1 MGIEDADH
9 AESNPYA
16 STLFI
21 TPLSCSLVGQTMEV
35 RLQPGSRAAGAY
47 GVERA
52 MERYYCNFGLNP
64 RYQEALKHAGLVVS
78 GVDADG
84 EVRIME
90 LPSHPFFIGT
100 LFVPQARSVRGQP
113 HPMVLE
119 FCRAAA
125 SR

>member
-1 MGIEDADH
+1 M
-9 AESNPYA
+9 
-16 STLFI
+16 
-21 TPLSCSLVGQTMEV
+21 
-35 RLQPGSRAAGAY
+35 
-47 GVERA
+47 
-52 MERYYCNFGLNP
+52 
-64 RYQEALKHAGLVVS
+64 VS

-90 LPSHPFFIGT
+90 LHPFFIGT

-113 HPMVLE
+113 HPIVLE